1 METIYLSLS
10 VQVAVGTFSWNL
22 QYVKYIIFFSR
33 YMSLKC
39 LCAQVISSNNL
50 PFKGEVP
57 QVLETFVQ
65 AHWSRLT
72 RLVTCPIT
80 SRNEWH
86 CKDKYIRLQLVL
98 SFTTVQVHVHSV
110 LLCTLCSLLCTQHVH
125 CVHEKLLWIN
135 KPVFRQDQRIESSD

>member
-1 METIYLSLS
+1 MYTHSMETIYLSLS

-110 LLCTLCSLLCTQHVH
+110 HCCVH
-125 CVHEKLLWIN
+125 CVHCCVHNMYTVYMRNYCE
-135 KPVFRQDQRIESSD
+135 